1 MPTTTMTSKG
11 QVTIPKDIRDSLHL
25 NTGDKIEF
33 ILTQSKEVILRPVT
47 KKVDDVFGLLAS
59 YKKVEPVSVEEMDEI
74 VKQKQRESFQ

>member
-1 MPTTTMTSKG
+1 MPITTMTSKG